1 MTYGGHMNSFFMNKT
16 MSFIKSNGK
25 YSEEELLK
33 IEYGMEGIFLTITKV
48 LIILLIGIIFKYLDT
63 VILTLLF
70 FNILRFFA
78 FGLHAKKS
86 WQCLIVSI
94 IQFNILPYILINISV
109 GNLLII
115 LIGIFSSLSFLFF
128 APSDTEKRPLTNK
141 KKRIVRKVLSIITA
155 IIFTIVAL
163 HFNFISEVIVSALL
177 IESFMVNP
185 LSYKML
191 GLKYN
196 NYKKKEV
203 KA

>member
-1 MTYGGHMNSFFMNKT
+1 MNSFFMNRT
-16 MSFIKSNGK
+16 MTFIKSNGK

-86 WQCLIVSI
+86 WQCLIISI
-94 IQFNILPYILINISV
+94 IQFNILPYILINITIS
-109 GNLLII
+109 NSLII
-115 LIGIFSSLSFLFF
+115 SVGIFSSLSFLFF

-155 IIFTIVAL
+155 IAFTTIAL

-196 NYKKKEV
+196 NYKNKEV
-203 KA
+203 KI

>member
-86 WQCLIVSI
+86 
-94 IQFNILPYILINISV
+94 
-109 GNLLII
+109 
-115 LIGIFSSLSFLFF
+115 
-128 APSDTEKRPLTNK
+128 
-141 KKRIVRKVLSIITA
+141 
-155 IIFTIVAL
+155 
-163 HFNFISEVIVSALL
+163 
-177 IESFMVNP
+177 
-185 LSYKML
+185 
-191 GLKYN
+191 
-196 NYKKKEV
+196 
-203 KA
+203 

>member
-1 MTYGGHMNSFFMNKT
+1 MNSFFMNRT
-16 MSFIKSNGK
+16 MTFIKSNSK

-48 LIILLIGIIFKYLDT
+48 LIILLIGLIFKYLDT

-78 FGLHAKKS
+78 FGLHAKES
-86 WQCLIVSI
+86 WQCLLLSI
-94 IQFNILPYILINISV
+94 IDFNVLPYILINISIS
-109 GNLLII
+109 NSLII
-115 LIGIFSSLSFLFF
+115 IIGIISILTFLLF

-141 KKRIVRKVLSIITA
+141 KKRRVRKVLSIMTA
-155 IIFTIVAL
+155 IIFILIAL
-163 HFNFISEVIVSALL
+163 FFKSINAAIISALL
-177 IESFMVNP
+177 IETIMVNP

-196 NYKKKEV
+196 NYKNKEV
-203 KA
+203 